1 MTASRTLT
9 EAQLR
14 ALIMSIPIYCAST
27 IFTLSGQTFT
37 SAQLVTLITSVL
49 NASTASTAAKATMT
63 AALLAE
69 EKLLTGNGALVREA
83 RDTLALMFN
92 SVPETLSALAIVPR
106 KPPTPLSAE
115 ARAAATAKAK
125 ATRLARGTTSKKQK
139 ATISGNVTG
148 VTITPVTTPVVV
160 ATGTSSATPTPASPA
175 TSSGVVAAVTAPH
188 S

>member
-1 MTASRTLT
+1 MTPSRTLT

-14 ALIMSIPIYCAST
+14 ALITSIPIYCANT

-37 SAQLVTLITSVL
+37 SPQLVTLITSVL
-49 NASTASTAAKATMT
+49 NASTAVTAARASMK

-69 EKLLTGNGALVREA
+69 EKLVLGNVVLVREA
-83 RDTLALMFN
+83 RDTLGLMFN
-92 SVPETLSALAIVPR
+92 TVPETLSAFAIVAR
-106 KPPTPLSAE
+106 KPPTPLSTE

-125 ATRLARGTTSKKQK
+125 ATRIARGTTSKKQK

-160 ATGTSSATPTPASPA
+160 AGATPAAPTPASPV
-175 TSSGVVAAVTAPH
+175 TSGGVVPGVTPPH
-188 S
+188 A